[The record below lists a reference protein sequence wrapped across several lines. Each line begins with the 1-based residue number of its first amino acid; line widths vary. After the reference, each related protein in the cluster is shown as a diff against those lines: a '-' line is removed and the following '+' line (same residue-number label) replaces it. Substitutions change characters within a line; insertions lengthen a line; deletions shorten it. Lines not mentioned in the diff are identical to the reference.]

1 MISAAQTTLPWPDSL
16 RYEIR
21 RRAIGEG
28 CEFPN
33 VHVAVVGDGHA
44 WLALP
49 NPSQPQAELHALPAS
64 APACRICSHLL
75 PALLCILMHISSANA
90 SMCEDACMVGTHL
103 EALYEG
109 HASRIVVAI
118 LHTPTSPQHHLR
130 AATRSYMQLHGANC
144 AYQMRIIGSRNM
156 SLITP

>member
-1 MISAAQTTLPWPDSL
+1 MADSL

-21 RRAIGEG
+21 RHAIGEG
-28 CEFPN
+28 CEFPSCSC
-33 VHVAVVGDGHA
+33 GCRGRRTHA
-44 WLALP
+44 WLVHP
-49 NPSQPQAELHALPAS
+49 NPSQPQVELHALPAS

-90 SMCEDACMVGTHL
+90 SMCEDACIVGTHP

-118 LHTPTSPQHHLR
+118 LHTPTSPRHHLR
-130 AATRSYMQLHGANC
+130 AATCSYTTQDVLTSC
-144 AYQMRIIGSRNM
+144 ES
-156 SLITP
+156 SVLET